1 VSTWS
6 PNLRPP
12 APQVTTCVSVGP
24 SPAAGKPR
32 GNPLPFMLQLEAA
45 AARVRWPT
53 GQPRNGYLTKSYA
66 ISKASRHCQSG
77 GVKDL
82 ILAPLSQGH
91 QLGFDVSMSDGSWTL
106 LPLMKS
112 VSGEGSTL
120 FLHYISYQAVYSL
133 SALFP
138 IRPVVCLR
146 I

>member
-1 VSTWS
+1 MV
-6 PNLRPP
+6 
-12 APQVTTCVSVGP
+12 
-24 SPAAGKPR
+24 
-32 GNPLPFMLQLEAA
+32 QLEAA

-66 ISKASRHCQSG
+66 ISKASQHCQSG
-77 GVKDL
+77 GVEDP
-82 ILAPLSQGH
+82 ILAPLSLGH
-91 QLGFDVSMSDGSWTL
+91 LLGFDISMSDGSWKL

-112 VSGEGSTL
+112 VSKEGSTL
-120 FLHYISYQAVYSL
+120 FLQYILYQAVYSL